1 MIGRLEGVLAGKA
14 PDAVLLDVGGV
25 GYDVRVPLSTFVE
38 LPDPGKTVRLEIHTH
53 VREDTLQLYGFL
65 RPEERL
71 GFRLLIAIAG
81 VGPRVALAILSGLP
95 VERLLLAIRRK
106 DLASLTGV
114 PGVGPKT
121 AERILIELRDKVAQF
136 ELIEERS
143 EGAVD
148 AQESTVSALVNL
160 GYPRSHADKAV
171 RRALERVP
179 EGELQ
184 LEELIREAL
193 RVAAG

>member
-95 VERLLLAIRRK
+95 VERLLLVIRRK

-143 EGAVD
+143 EGAAD